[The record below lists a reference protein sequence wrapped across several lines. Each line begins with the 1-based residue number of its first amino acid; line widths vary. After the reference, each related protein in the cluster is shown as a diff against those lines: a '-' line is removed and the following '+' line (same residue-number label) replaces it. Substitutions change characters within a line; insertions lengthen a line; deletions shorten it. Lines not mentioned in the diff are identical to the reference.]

1 MIRNPFNFQRGGN
14 TWGNMVMLAS
24 GTSHLEV
31 DKSNPPG
38 KTNRIENLQLTEE
51 IDQFFGRF
59 I

>member
-1 MIRNPFNFQRGGN
+1 MIRNPFNFQRG
-14 TWGNMVMLAS
+14 GNMVMLAS